1 MEHRKA
7 SRSLELLWAP
17 SGSLPEADIFTG
29 NFASGNYGPPEGFW
43 WDWNGGDAPMMDDPA
58 LEGYNVEERWALLR
72 QAGKI
77 ADRAF
82 SRGRG
87 VSQAAHGPG
96 CRAPR
101 PCHDA
106 ARRMRPVSPL
116 HRRVDTFVARCL
128 ELANVT
134 RGNDI
139 MLTFGSDFWY
149 SNALAV

>member
-1 MEHRKA
+1 MWRKGGRCSDRPA
-7 SRSLELLWAP
+7 RLRTERSLGAVVCHRRHM
-17 SGSLPEADIFTG
+17 AQ
-29 NFASGNYGPPEGFW
+29 
-43 WDWNGGDAPMMDDPA
+43 DA
-58 LEGYNVEERWALLR
+58 G
-72 QAGKI
+72 
-77 ADRAF
+77 
-82 SRGRG
+82 
-87 VSQAAHGPG
+87 
-96 CRAPR
+96 APR

-106 ARRMRPVSPL
+106 ARRLRPVSPL